1 MIEYNLTNKHE
12 VKHVNKHVNNKMIIY
27 KENENG
33 LMCLFDSRSEKFFP
47 QKVVGCCV
55 RDTESPNAK
64 DLLGLANLI
73 ARKPFKNILELAQ
86 SMVYNDNGYLE
97 CLLAKAYVEI
107 NPDLKEKV
115 LEKLNKPKVN
125 KKMEIKGK
133 RGRKPKEKLS
143 ITKSENKKGRGRPR
157 KTA

>member
-1 MIEYNLTNKHE
+1 
-12 VKHVNKHVNNKMIIY
+12 
-27 KENENG
+27 
-33 LMCLFDSRSEKFFP
+33 
-47 QKVVGCCV
+47 
-55 RDTESPNAK
+55 
-64 DLLGLANLI
+64 
-73 ARKPFKNILELAQ
+73 
-86 SMVYNDNGYLE
+86 
-97 CLLAKAYVEI
+97 LAKAYVEI

-157 KTA
+157 KIA